1 MNVCPICGSD
11 SFSYLYLSMG
21 REIVGCTDCMNLLEP
36 WEVPDDEDEE
46 PDREI
51 GEE

>member
-1 MNVCPICGSD
+1 MNICPICGSD
-11 SFSYLYLSMG
+11 SFSYIYLSMG
-21 REIVGCTDCMNLLEP
+21 GEIVGCTDCMNLLEP

-46 PDREI
+46 PDRES

>member
-11 SFSYLYLSMG
+11 SFSYLYLSMS

-36 WEVPDDEDEE
+36 WEVPNEDEE
-46 PDREI
+46 PDRES